1 MTRGTTFLRSLLPP
15 LAMRWLR
22 RWCGQTSRFNG
33 NFATWAD
40 ARRASTG
47 YDSTLI
53 LERVLAA
60 TREVRAGRAAFERD
74 SVRFE
79 QLETNHPLLAGLLY
93 VAARNGGKLAVA
105 DFGGSLGSVYWQ
117 HRRWFDTLAA
127 VRWSVVEQPHFVAAG
142 RQELA
147 DARLGFYTTLAEC
160 VAQEQP
166 AVLLLSSVLSYLE
179 APQALLAEA
188 IRTKFSYILIDRT
201 PCLDDTPDRLTV
213 QQVPPAIY
221 PASYPCWLFA
231 RSSLL
236 QPLARDYRPV
246 DEWLCPDEADGIVFR
261 GFLFERVTP

>member
-1 MTRGTTFLRSLLPP
+1 MAHRTTLLRSLLPP
-15 LAMRWLR
+15 LAVQWLR
-22 RWCGQTSRFNG
+22 RWGGWTSRFNG
-33 NFATWAD
+33 NFATWAE
-40 ARRASTG
+40 ARQASTG

-74 SVRFE
+74 SVRFA
-79 QLETNHPLLAGLLY
+79 QSETNHPLLAGLLY

-117 HRRWFDTLAA
+117 HRRWLETLAA

-147 DARLGFYTTLAEC
+147 DARLGFYSSLAEC

-166 AVLLLSSVLSYLE
+166 TVLLLSSVLSYLE
-179 APQALLAEA
+179 APQDLLAEA
-188 IRTKFSYILIDRT
+188 IRAKFSYILIDRT
-201 PCLDDTPDRLTV
+201 PCLEGAPDRLTV
-213 QQVPPAIY
+213 QQVPRTIY
-221 PASYPCWLFA
+221 PASYPCWLLA
-231 RSSLL
+231 RSSL
-236 QPLARDYRPV
+236 QTPLARDYRQV
-246 DEWLCPDEADGIVFR
+246 DEWICPDEIDGVTFR